1 MRRWQRCPVVGREE
15 GDEVLTDGM
24 TEKQRLSQ
32 LYWLNK
38 EKKMWQ
44 RELDRINN
52 QSLAKGQDYTKER
65 AVFGSSPGGKPEH
78 ITGDK
83 DELKRLIDEQQ
94 RKIDAEEKRMMEYIL
109 TIEDSLI
116 RQIVHYRCVCL
127 LPWNVVALEIGGGNT
142 ADSVRMQFKRFM
154 EK

>member
-1 MRRWQRCPVVGREE
+1 MN
-15 GDEVLTDGM
+15 
-24 TEKQRLSQ
+24 KQELSQ
-32 LYWLNK
+32 IYWLNK

-65 AVFGSSPGGKPEH
+65 MTTGSSAGGKQEQV
-78 ITGDK
+78 TSDK
-83 DELKRLIDEQQ
+83 DELEQMIKEQQ
-94 RKIDAEEKRMMEYIL
+94 RKIDAEEKRMIQYIL
-109 TIEDSLI
+109 TIEDSLL

-127 LPWNVVALEIGGGNT
+127 LPWNVIATETGGGNT